1 MFFEKEEKK
10 IETYAPPKKPSH
22 FDVYGKLVKKE
33 NVSEIEKRYFNGFMF
48 INQLSMRK
56 DTLPISVMLNSS
68 KTEDEHL
75 FEIAKILAP
84 KVKFIRFIKKQ
95 KNENLDDIMWYFK
108 VNYETAK
115 RYKKQLSKEEL
126 KYIKDLYNEFK
137 IVN

>member
-1 MFFEKEEKK
+1 
-10 IETYAPPKKPSH
+10 
-22 FDVYGKLVKKE
+22 
-33 NVSEIEKRYFNGFMF
+33 MF

-126 KYIKDLYNEFK
+126 KKMIPEADKNIAYSFQKRGGWITDAGLNTYRKNRC
-137 IVN
+137 